1 MSASPDLVTQMIKFG
16 NQNNG
21 RDKVFRLVQYASK
34 MVWWNLHKNSKGL
47 ELVEKLKSLESSLS
61 MTRKLLRFGK
71 SLDFL
76 QGALKSVHLK
86 DTTLRLTITMSK
98 LNQACFLM
106 FDHIIYAHNIGLINA
121 DKKKWSNISA
131 KFWVASLILNLTR
144 NLYDIINILQEMNAD
159 IEQNRNTSKP
169 RNGNLTKAVMDNKP
183 VFLDLVKNLA
193 DLVLPLTTLGKLNAS
208 PGMQGFLGFVS
219 SVAGI
224 VTVWDPTLKLVP

>member
-1 MSASPDLVTQMIKFG
+1 M
-16 NQNNG
+16 
-21 RDKVFRLVQYASK
+21 
-34 MVWWNLHKNSKGL
+34 
-47 ELVEKLKSLESSLS
+47 
-61 MTRKLLRFGK
+61 LRFGK